1 MGEDKDSTTLNS
13 SNSKRKRNKGSSIRA
28 MNEAELRLNKQ
39 ILKEISMKKK
49 ERH

>member
-1 MGEDKDSTTLNS
+1 MGEEKDTTTLNS
-13 SNSKRKRNKGSSIRA
+13 SNSKRKKGSTVRA

-49 ERH
+49 EKH